1 MYRTFITAFTRC
13 FVMLTLISY
22 SADGWAVRSTGC
34 QDIDGAAFVNKS
46 DVYYQEINNARY
58 VWSAGETIRATWT
71 NPTSP
76 PDTAR
81 LMIGAS
87 AAPGTPANTTDFDNA
102 VLGAGGTVI
111 LEHTLTQA
119 RTYVGSELDVQNG
132 DVVLACKV
140 LQTITFNQPA
150 NQTLQDGNTNLTA
163 SSDSGL
169 TVNFASTTPD
179 VCSMAGATMT
189 PVATGTCTVSVSQ
202 AGDADYYPATSVARS
217 FTITNADSDGDGI
230 NDGADNC
237 PVVAN
242 ADQLDTDSD
251 GTGDA
256 CDTDDDGDGVNDGAD
271 NCPVVANADQLDTDS
286 DGTGDACDTDDDDDT
301 VLDSADN
308 CPLVS
313 NADQTDSDSDSM
325 GDACDPEDAQKTIP
339 VPTLQNFWL
348 ILGAMLIALQGGRR
362 RRLQ

>member
-1 MYRTFITAFTRC
+1 M
-13 FVMLTLISY
+13 
-22 SADGWAVRSTGC
+22 RSTGC

-81 LMIGAS
+81 LLIGAS
-87 AAPGTPANTTDFDNA
+87 AAPGTPANTTDFDSA

-150 NQTLQDGNTNLTA
+150 NQTLQDGNTNLVAT
-163 SSDSGL
+163 SDSGL
-169 TVNFASTTPD
+169 AVTFASTTPG
-179 VCSMAGATMT
+179 VCGMAGATMT

-202 AGDADYYPATSVARS
+202 AGDADYYPATSVSRS
-217 FTITNADSDGDGI
+217 FTITNA
-230 NDGADNC
+230 A
-237 PVVAN
+237 
-242 ADQLDTDSD
+242 QLDVLI
-251 GTGDA
+251 DA
-256 CDTDDDGDGVNDGAD
+256 PAATAV
-271 NCPVVANADQLDTDS
+271 
-286 DGTGDACDTDDDDDT
+286 
-301 VLDSADN
+301 
-308 CPLVS
+308 
-313 NADQTDSDSDSM
+313 
-325 GDACDPEDAQKTIP
+325 P
-339 VPTLQNFWL
+339 VPTLPL
-348 ILGAMLIALQGGRR
+348 YGVLLMAILVALQGGRR
-362 RRLQ
+362 CRLP

>member
-1 MYRTFITAFTRC
+1 
-13 FVMLTLISY
+13 
-22 SADGWAVRSTGC
+22 
-34 QDIDGAAFVNKS
+34 
-46 DVYYQEINNARY
+46 
-58 VWSAGETIRATWT
+58 
-71 NPTSP
+71 
-76 PDTAR
+76 
-81 LMIGAS
+81 
-87 AAPGTPANTTDFDNA
+87 
-102 VLGAGGTVI
+102 
-111 LEHTLTQA
+111 
-119 RTYVGSELDVQNG
+119 
-132 DVVLACKV
+132 
-140 LQTITFNQPA
+140 
-150 NQTLQDGNTNLTA
+150 
-163 SSDSGL
+163 
-169 TVNFASTTPD
+169 
-179 VCSMAGATMT
+179 MT